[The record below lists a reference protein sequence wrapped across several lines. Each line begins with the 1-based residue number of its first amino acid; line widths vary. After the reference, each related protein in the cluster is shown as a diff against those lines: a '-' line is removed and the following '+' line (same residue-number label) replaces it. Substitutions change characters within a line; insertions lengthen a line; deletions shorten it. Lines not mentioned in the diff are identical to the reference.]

1 MVWSMAASCKKS
13 CTSMAAKHL
22 SMNSLQ
28 ETVPNAK

>member
-1 MVWSMAASCKKS
+1 MAASCKKNR
-13 CTSMAAKHL
+13 TSMAVKHL